1 MATDQQAGPSW
12 MTPIVEYLSHGKL
25 LENRAE
31 AVKVKA

>member
-12 MTPIVEYLSHGKL
+12 MAPIIEYLSHRTL